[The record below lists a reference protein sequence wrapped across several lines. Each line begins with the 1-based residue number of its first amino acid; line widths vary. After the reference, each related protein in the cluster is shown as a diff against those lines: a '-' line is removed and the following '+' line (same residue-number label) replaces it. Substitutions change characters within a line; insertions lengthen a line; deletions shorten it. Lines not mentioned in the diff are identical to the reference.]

1 MTCTVLSDASQG
13 VKWLQRTVSHARA
26 QGEAFELAVSTL
38 GKYLKLR
45 EHFVVSMQSIKT
57 CS

>member
-1 MTCTVLSDASQG
+1 MTRSGLGDASQG
-13 VKWLQRTVSHARA
+13 VKWLQRTGSHTQAR
-26 QGEAFELAVSTL
+26 GEAFELAVYAL

-45 EHFVVSMQSIKT
+45 EHFVVSLQSIKT

>member
-1 MTCTVLSDASQG
+1 MTHTVLSDASQG
-13 VKWLQRTVSHARA
+13 VKWLRRTVSHARA
-26 QGEAFELAVSTL
+26 QGEAFELAVSAL
-38 GKYLKLR
+38 GKYLKLC